1 MSSLQSDTSGTSW
14 TDPAYV
20 ATVVGVLATGALVFY
35 VSLTDA
41 GPTVEEVL
49 FVLLWVL
56 VPITVAYEVARRW
69 L

>member
-1 MSSLQSDTSGTSW
+1 MSSLQSDAPGASW

-20 ATVVGVLATGALVFY
+20 ATVVGVLATSALAFY
-35 VSLTDA
+35 VSFVET

-49 FVLLWVL
+49 FVLLWVF
-56 VPITVAYEVARRW
+56 VPVTVAYEVARRW